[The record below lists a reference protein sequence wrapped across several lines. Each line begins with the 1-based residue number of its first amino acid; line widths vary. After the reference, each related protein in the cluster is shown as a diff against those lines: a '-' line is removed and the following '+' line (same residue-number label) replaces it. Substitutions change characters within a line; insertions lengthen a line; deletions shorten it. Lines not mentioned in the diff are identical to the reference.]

1 MKTAI
6 DTNGMVDDGIK
17 MAVIAR
23 DSQVTLS

>member
-17 MAVIAR
+17 MAVITR